1 MKKQYVNVPLL
12 PLAAVA
18 LLGAVPLLGGCDNEP
33 DDLGDVID
41 DAGDALD
48 DAGDEIGD
56 AVEDAGDAV
65 DDTVDEIDDATDG
78 G

>member
-1 MKKQYVNVPLL
+1 MKKQTLKEQLL

-18 LLGAVPLLGGCDNEP
+18 LLGAVPMLGGCDNEP

-56 AVEDAGDAV
+56 AI